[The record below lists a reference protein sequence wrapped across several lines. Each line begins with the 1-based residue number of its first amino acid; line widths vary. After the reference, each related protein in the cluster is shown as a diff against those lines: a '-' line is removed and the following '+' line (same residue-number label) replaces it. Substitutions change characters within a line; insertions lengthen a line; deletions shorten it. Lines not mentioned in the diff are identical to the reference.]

1 MKKNKDLL
9 DPNYPAYLQELVRD
23 ELVAIRMMLKRDWY
37 WFVLGFIGL
46 LTVLSIFN
54 PLPPDKVTLA
64 SGQAN
69 SSLEIWAKRYQEY
82 FKDSGIELEL
92 VSTHGAFENAQLIDA
107 AKVDAALS
115 QGGMTVKNDRVVS
128 LGSVSYIPLWLFYRG
143 KALEGDP
150 YEFLSEKKISINVPG
165 SGTYALVETLLK
177 QHELSVDAQNNFVM
191 LPSTEGVKQ
200 LLAGKIDAVAL
211 AAGME
216 SGNVQKI
223 LEDPTIRIYSFV
235 LARAYEKH
243 LDFIEVVG
251 LPRGAIDMK
260 PMQPLHNVEM
270 PATTMVLLV
279 DDDLHPAIQYLFL
292 KASRDLS
299 KRHQHFFNRPGGFP
313 AYTDQSVPEADI
325 ATRFYE
331 HGLFPL
337 DRFVPF
343 WLASFLD
350 RAWFYL
356 LAAMAV
362 VYPLLRFSPTYRL
375 VNFNLSIDRAYGVL
389 KTIETRLKYARGE
402 VDLMRELD
410 AVLELSDATKKLWV
424 PKGGKADYFQFLQYI
439 EGVQNEIEQKLQNV
453 KSASV

>member
-1 MKKNKDLL
+1 MKNKKDLL
-9 DPNYPAYLQELVRD
+9 EPNYSTYLQELLRD
-23 ELVAIRMMLKRDWY
+23 ELVALRLMLRRDWY
-37 WFVLGFIGL
+37 WFVLGFICL

-54 PLPPDKVTLA
+54 PLAPEKVTLA

-82 FKDSGIELEL
+82 FKDAGVELEL
-92 VSTHGAFENAQLIDA
+92 VSSHGAFENTQLIDA
-107 AKVDAALS
+107 DKVDAALS
-115 QGGMTVKNDRVVS
+115 QGGMSVKNDRVVS

-143 KALEGDP
+143 KPLDDDP

-177 QHELSVDAQNNFVM
+177 QHEIAIDAQRNFVT

-200 LLAGKIDAVAL
+200 LLSGKIDAVAL

-216 SGNVQKI
+216 SGNVQRI
-223 LEDPTIRIYSFV
+223 LEDPSIRIYSFT

-243 LDFIEVVG
+243 LDFIEVVK

-260 PMQPLHNVEM
+260 PLQPVHDVDM

-279 DDDLHPAIQYLFL
+279 NDDLHPAIQYLFL

-331 HGLFPL
+331 HGLFPM

-375 VNFNLSIDRAYGVL
+375 VNFKLSIDRAYSLL
-389 KTIETRLKYARGE
+389 KTIETRIKCAKSE
-402 VDLMRELD
+402 SELMREYD
-410 AVLELSDATKKLWV
+410 AVVELTDAIKKLWA

-439 EGVQNEIEQKLQNV
+439 EDVQSEIEQKLERLRSTSN
-453 KSASV
+453 